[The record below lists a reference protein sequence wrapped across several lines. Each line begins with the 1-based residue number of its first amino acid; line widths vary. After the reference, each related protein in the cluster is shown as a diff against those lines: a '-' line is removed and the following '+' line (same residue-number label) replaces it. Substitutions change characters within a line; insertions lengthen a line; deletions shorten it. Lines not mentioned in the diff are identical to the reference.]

1 MHCLCFEGSPWS
13 LTKMHNQHYWIL
25 LICEGYLPPP
35 LSPHVLLTHLCAVH
49 WVGGVVAHGSW
60 PQMLTTLK
68 DRSWFDPAN
77 GAKHDWHCLTHLD
90 TSWHIL
96 THLDASWQII
106 LYYCHVFACCFPD
119 AFWRRSIPFWWSANW
134 PSFPGSIETL
144 AGLIAVWMARIGF
157 G

>member
-96 THLDASWQII
+96 THLDTSWHTLTHLDRLFYIIVMSLPAAFRTLFGVEAFLSDGVQIG
-106 LYYCHVFACCFPD
+106 
-119 AFWRRSIPFWWSANW
+119 RPF
-134 PSFPGSIETL
+134 L
-144 AGLIAVWMARIGF
+144 ARLKLWQD
-157 G
+157 

>member
-90 TSWHIL
+90 TPWRIL
-96 THLDASWQII
+96 TDYFILLSCLCLLLSGRFLASKHSFLMECKLAVLSWLDWN
-106 LYYCHVFACCFPD
+106 FG
-119 AFWRRSIPFWWSANW
+119 RTNR
-134 PSFPGSIETL
+134 
-144 AGLIAVWMARIGF
+144 GLDG
-157 G
+157 